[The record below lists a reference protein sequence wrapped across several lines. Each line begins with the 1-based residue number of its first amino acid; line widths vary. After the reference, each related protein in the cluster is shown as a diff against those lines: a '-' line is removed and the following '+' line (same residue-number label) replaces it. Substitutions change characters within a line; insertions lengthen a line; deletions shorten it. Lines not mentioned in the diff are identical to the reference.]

1 LTAASRESG
10 GHAGL
15 TVLGT
20 LRGKKIHEKIVKG
33 KSVQLNEAFR
43 HMTDLKKLGGWGT
56 ECVFAVSI
64 HFLSLPLSDS
74 LH

>member
-1 LTAASRESG
+1 
-10 GHAGL
+10 
-15 TVLGT
+15 
-20 LRGKKIHEKIVKG
+20 
-33 KSVQLNEAFR
+33 
-43 HMTDLKKLGGWGT
+43 MTDLKKLGGWGT

>member
-1 LTAASRESG
+1 M
-10 GHAGL
+10 
-15 TVLGT
+15 
-20 LRGKKIHEKIVKG
+20 
-33 KSVQLNEAFR
+33 KSVQLNEAFK

-74 LH
+74 LHGPCHYLTSLLNLFDSPVMPVSLISTAF